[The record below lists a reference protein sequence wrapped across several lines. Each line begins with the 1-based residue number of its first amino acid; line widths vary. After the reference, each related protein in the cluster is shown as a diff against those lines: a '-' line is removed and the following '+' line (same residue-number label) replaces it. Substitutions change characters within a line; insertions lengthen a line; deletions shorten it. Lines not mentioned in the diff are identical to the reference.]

1 MTASPPSPAPVPSYT
16 ARLPLPVSAADL
28 FAWHARPGAF
38 ERLTPPWQPVR
49 LDHYEG
55 IRSGDRAVIRLGTG
69 RASIR
74 WIAEHRG
81 YSDACARG
89 DGVCTFRDVQVEGP
103 FASWEHTHEMIPDGP
118 GRSVLRDHVDYQLPL
133 APVSERVGGWAA
145 ERQLERLFAYRH
157 RVTREDLRRH
167 AEAGLEPMTVA
178 VTGASGTIGS
188 ALCAFLTTGGHRV
201 VRLVRSRGEAVALNR
216 SEQERAVYW
225 NVEAGEIDMGALRLA
240 APDAVVHLAGEPVYG
255 IAYTEA
261 KKRAIWESRTKGTQL
276 LSRALAA
283 LDTPPRVL
291 VSASA
296 SGIYGDTGSTPVNE
310 SDPPGD
316 GFLADVC
323 TAWEAS
329 TGEAEAAGIRVVHA
343 RIGLVLTPAGGLL
356 QKLLLPAR
364 LGLAAWPG
372 DGSAFWGWIALDDAV
387 YALHHLLASSI
398 AGPVNVSA
406 PTPAPA
412 RAVVKAMGRALH
424 RPAVLGAP
432 APVLRWLGGEA
443 ADEIMLKSVRMV
455 PTRLREDGFRHS
467 YPTLDG
473 ALGHLLGS
481 APAPSPRPALA

>member
-1 MTASPPSPAPVPSYT
+1 MPSYAARLSVPVP
-16 ARLPLPVSAADL
+16 AAEL
-28 FAWHARPGAF
+28 FAWHERPGAF
-38 ERLTPPWQPVR
+38 ARLTPPWQPVR
-49 LDHYEG
+49 LEHSDG
-55 IRSGDRAVIRLGTG
+55 IRNGDRAVIRLGYG
-69 RASIR
+69 RASVR
-74 WIAEHRG
+74 WIAEHRA
-81 YSDACARG
+81 YNDACTRG
-89 DGVCTFRDVQVEGP
+89 EGLCEFRDLQIEGP
-103 FASWEHTHEMIPDGP
+103 FASWTHEHQMIPDGA
-118 GRSVLRDHVDYQLPL
+118 GRSVLQDRIQYQLPL
-133 APVSERVGGWAA
+133 APVSDLVGGWAA
-145 ERQLERLFAYRH
+145 DRQLERLFAYRH

-167 AEAGLEPMTVA
+167 AEADLEPLTIA

-240 APDAVVHLAGEPVYG
+240 APDAVVHLAGEPVFG

-283 LDTPPRVL
+283 LDAPPRVL
-291 VSASA
+291 LSASA

-310 SDPPGD
+310 SDPPGE

-323 TAWEAS
+323 KAWEAS
-329 TGEAEAAGIRVVHA
+329 TAEAEAAGIRVVHP

-356 QKLLLPAR
+356 QTLLPPAR

-387 YALHHLLASSI
+387 YALHHLLASSLE
-398 AGPVNVSA
+398 GPVNLSA

-412 RAVVKAMGRALH
+412 RTVVKAMGRALN

-432 APVLRWLGGEA
+432 ASVLRRLGGEA

-455 PTRLREDGFRHS
+455 PARLRDDGFQHS

-481 APAPSPRPALA
+481 APAPAPLP